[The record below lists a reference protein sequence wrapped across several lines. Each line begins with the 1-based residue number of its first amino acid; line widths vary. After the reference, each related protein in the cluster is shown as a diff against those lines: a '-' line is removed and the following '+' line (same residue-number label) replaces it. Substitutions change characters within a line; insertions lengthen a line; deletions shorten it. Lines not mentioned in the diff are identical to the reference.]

1 MVRVSFSKNGGK
13 ILAEKWVEIST
24 KNEGKKRKRPGA
36 DPGTRLGHRGTPSA
50 TPVSNFA
57 ESPKIPLRV
66 KKFSVDFYVDFLG
79 VSLFRRLRLR
89 ISGVSRD
96 RPPGGLNFN
105 STVHFS
111 FLFYFFKVEILKT
124 L

>member
-57 ESPKIPLRV
+57 ELPQIQCTGQKILCG
-66 KKFSVDFYVDFLG
+66 FLCGFFLG
-79 VSLFRRLRLR
+79 VSFPKA
-89 ISGVSRD
+89 
-96 RPPGGLNFN
+96 PP
-105 STVHFS
+105 
-111 FLFYFFKVEILKT
+111 
-124 L
+124 

>member
-57 ESPKIPLRV
+57 ESPQIPV
-66 KKFSVDFYVDFLG
+66 YGTKNSVWIFMWIFLG
-79 VSLFRRLRLR
+79 VSFPKA
-89 ISGVSRD
+89 
-96 RPPGGLNFN
+96 PP
-105 STVHFS
+105 
-111 FLFYFFKVEILKT
+111 
-124 L
+124 